1 MSSDEKQMSAHT
13 HPLPSTTLILQALQ
27 QDWGCVYS
35 GQDELLA
42 TARSA
47 ASTPTFDPYSKGQG
61 SSQSFVHITTAIF
74 TIHS

>member
-27 QDWGCVYS
+27 QDRGCVYS

-47 ASTPTFDPYSKGQG
+47 ASTLTFDPYSEGQG
-61 SSQSFVHITTAIF
+61 SSQSFLSITTAIF
-74 TIHS
+74 TIHY